1 MNFVQLV
8 QLILVLAILSVV
20 GLPLFRGLSTVKLF
34 AKLDKAG
41 EEYKHLLVRKEEVLL
56 SIKDLEFDLK
66 TDKISEEDYQGLRN
80 KLEMDAVALLER
92 LEELEKEKQ
101 QGKKSSKPA
110 KVV

>member
-20 GLPLFRGLSTVKLF
+20 GVPLFRGLSTVKLF

-41 EEYKHLLVRKEEVLL
+41 EEYKHSLVRKEEVLL

>member
-1 MNFVQLV
+1 M
-8 QLILVLAILSVV
+8 
-20 GLPLFRGLSTVKLF
+20 
-34 AKLDKAG
+34 
-41 EEYKHLLVRKEEVLL
+41 
-56 SIKDLEFDLK
+56 K